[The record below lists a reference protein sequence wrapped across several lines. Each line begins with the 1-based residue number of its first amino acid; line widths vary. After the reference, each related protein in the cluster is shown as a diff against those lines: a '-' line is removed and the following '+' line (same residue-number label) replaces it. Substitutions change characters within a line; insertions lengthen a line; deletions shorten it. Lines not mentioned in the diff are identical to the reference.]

1 MKKTLRNMMLVIILL
16 VFTFTLVSCGTGI
29 KAADAKDLINEF
41 FTAIV
46 DEDYSKAETLLHPER
61 PAELES
67 FFLSIEEEKG
77 VDFQE
82 GIEIEKYTGFSSSFY
97 DSTVNGSTYELTMQT
112 KVGEKTIVFT
122 IEIVKN
128 EAGYGIYNLDLRLKN

>member
-1 MKKTLRNMMLVIILL
+1 MKKLLHSVTFMLILCSSIFL
-16 VFTFTLVSCGTGI
+16 LSSCKGGI
-29 KAADAKDLINEF
+29 QSSEAKAHINEF

-128 EAGYGIYNLDLRLKN
+128 EAGYGIYNLDLRPNN